1 MSKDMLHYKMMMTE
15 KTCTGNCDDILRRV
29 YP

>member
-1 MSKDMLHYKMMMTE
+1 MSKDMLHYKMMTQ
-15 KTCTGNCDDILRRV
+15 KTCTDNCDDILRIV